1 MLFLQVGSH
10 IFNRSCT
17 FSQWWWRR
25 QAMEKDLERARSHA
39 EKELKRL
46 HATEREERRALSAR
60 QRVEEAESRI
70 KYGLVVGDVAQQK

>member
-1 MLFLQVGSH
+1 
-10 IFNRSCT
+10 
-17 FSQWWWRR
+17 
-25 QAMEKDLERARSHA
+25 MEKDLERARSHA